1 MTKTLGIW
9 ERKIRK
15 LGNAYYISIPQE
27 LLKASGVRTGQ
38 PMTIELLS
46 NGNIMIVNN
55 SKRLE
60 EEK

>member
-1 MTKTLGIW
+1 MSKTLGIW

-15 LGNAYYISIPQE
+15 FGNAYYISIPQE
-27 LLKASGVRTGQ
+27 LLKASGVKIGE

-46 NGNIMIVNN
+46 NGDIVILNE
-55 SKRLE
+55 RRPE